1 MNYAEAEKKL
11 KACGQEHL
19 VAGWS
24 KLSKKGREA
33 LLAQVEAI
41 DPKEVARCQAE
52 LKSAAAPKD
61 GAKPLTRGPAARA
74 PKVATLKGAALAKA
88 VAVGE
93 RELKAGRVAAL
104 RSRDLCPALG
114 LPDGNRQCEL
124 QLRRPE
130 HAA

>member
-1 MNYAEAEKKL
+1 MNYADAEKKL

-52 LKSAAAPKD
+52 LKAAADPKTA
-61 GAKPLTRGPAARA
+61 AKPSSRGPPNPSCAHYETA
-74 PKVATLKGAALAKA
+74 
-88 VAVGE
+88 
-93 RELKAGRVAAL
+93 
-104 RSRDLCPALG
+104 
-114 LPDGNRQCEL
+114 
-124 QLRRPE
+124 
-130 HAA
+130 